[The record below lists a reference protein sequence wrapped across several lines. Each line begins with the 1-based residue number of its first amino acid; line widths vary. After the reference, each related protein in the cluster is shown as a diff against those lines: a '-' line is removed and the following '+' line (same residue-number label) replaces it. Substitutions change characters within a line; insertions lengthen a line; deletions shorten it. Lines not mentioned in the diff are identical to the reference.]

1 MGAPYIMDMLDA
13 LKKSSEQ
20 NKDIANELSKKTDT
34 SVLPNNGGNVN
45 TKFRIAN
52 NGYTK
57 GELWYFPLCTLPSE
71 SYTGNSASA
80 LISGRIGGY
89 QGNNMSA
96 ISAIIWSRNG
106 TGISLINFNGTLIR
120 SNIEWEYVDIIA
132 YENDDSTITVYLKCQ
147 GYFAFDLDLKLY
159 HSLCKILYD
168 GNHIASTPAGTF
180 KTSASTSTYK
190 AELTNGK
197 LYVAGKQVALA
208 DDIPNYSN
216 ATESKAGLMSA
227 EDKKK
232 LDNIEDGAQKNVIN
246 VITVNGSKIEPQNG
260 TVDLSIE
267 DNDKL
272 PLSGGEVTGNVQQSG
287 ASTDYSTYKF
297 RNISFGTSS
306 TPSSDATHGG
316 SGSVYFM
323 YT

>member
-13 LKKSSEQ
+13 LKKSSDQ

-34 SVLPNNGGNVN
+34 AIQINSIQNIVYQPSESGYLKIAEITTNGYGNKAILLQISTPYATTNKTRIDDGIIFINIRGDTDTATVTKFMWLGCSGLNNGGLFYARKGKTIEFYRKVM
-45 TKFRIAN
+45 
-52 NGYTK
+52 K
-57 GELWYFPLCTLPSE
+57 GEYSSVTLKCLDI
-71 SYTGNSASA
+71 GNFEN
-80 LISGRIGGY
+80 G
-89 QGNNMSA
+89 
-96 ISAIIWSRNG
+96 IIWSFK
-106 TGISLINFNGTLIR
+106 LIPVAR
-120 SNIEWEYVDIIA
+120 V
-132 YENDDSTITVYLKCQ
+132 
-147 GYFAFDLDLKLY
+147 
-159 HSLCKILYD
+159 
-168 GNHIASTPAGTF
+168 ASTPLDTPIGELVEISPNDYIADELA
-180 KTSASTSTYK
+180 KK
-190 AELTNGK
+190 ADTTHTHTIADITNM
-197 LYVAGKQVALA
+197 
-208 DDIPNYSN
+208 SN
-216 ATESKAGLMSA
+216 ATQSANGLMSSS
-227 EDKKK
+227 DKKK
-232 LDNIEDGAQKNVIN
+232 LDNVEDGAQKNVIN